1 MSGEENDDRTHMR
14 EALELARLSVE
25 DGAGGPFG
33 ALVVR
38 DGYILGRGR
47 NRVIA
52 DCDPTA
58 HAELLAIREACAAV
72 GDFHLSGATLYTTCE
87 PCPMCRAAA
96 YWAHLDRVVFAAAT
110 ADAAAIGFDDGRI
123 RQALAGGG
131 AAMKLAAGQLM
142 REDALEDFRLWEGSP
157 LRRGY

>member
-1 MSGEENDDRTHMR
+1 MR
-14 EALELARLSVE
+14 QALELARLSVS

-38 DGYILGRGR
+38 EGRILGRGR

-58 HAELLAIREACAAV
+58 HAEVLAIREACAAV
-72 GDFHLSGATLYTTCE
+72 GDFHLGGATLYSTCE
-87 PCPMCRAAA
+87 PCPMCHAAA

-110 ADAAAIGFDDGRI
+110 ADAAAIGFDDGHI
-123 RQALAGGG
+123 RDALAGGG
-131 AAMKLAAGQLM
+131 WGLKLASRQLL
-142 REDALEDFRLWEGSP
+142 REDALEVFRLWEASP
-157 LRRGY
+157 LRISY